1 MPRTIIVY
9 NLELLNQHAILTCL
23 LLLIAST
30 LFTKFQCIYYIH
42 IFRLPIPVGMSW
54 VHHARVASVFAIG
67 IMWRRAEHPGGA
79 SPDVDLTTIVVVIV
93 VIQIITVV
101 ASHRI
106 SLLGSKV
113 NVSTLLF
120 SLQIILVFFL
130 KMTDRACLNC

>member
-1 MPRTIIVY
+1 
-9 NLELLNQHAILTCL
+9 
-23 LLLIAST
+23 
-30 LFTKFQCIYYIH
+30 
-42 IFRLPIPVGMSW
+42 MSR

-120 SLQIILVFFL
+120 SLQIILFFF
-130 KMTDRACLNC
+130 

>member
-1 MPRTIIVY
+1 
-9 NLELLNQHAILTCL
+9 
-23 LLLIAST
+23 
-30 LFTKFQCIYYIH
+30 
-42 IFRLPIPVGMSW
+42 MSW

-106 SLLGSKV
+106 SLLCTKV
-113 NVSTLLF
+113 NVSVLLS
-120 SLQIILVFFL
+120 SLQMILFFEN
-130 KMTDRACLNC
+130 D